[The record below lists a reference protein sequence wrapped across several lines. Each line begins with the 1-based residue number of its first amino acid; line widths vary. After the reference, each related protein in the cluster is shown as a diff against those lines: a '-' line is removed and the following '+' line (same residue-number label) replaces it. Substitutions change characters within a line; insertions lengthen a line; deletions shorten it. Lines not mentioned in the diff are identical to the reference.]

1 VLVEYL
7 RDLIRCE
14 SVEDS
19 VALTADV
26 AAGLGFEVER
36 RETYL
41 VARRGRGWVVLNGHL
56 DVVDPGPGWTVD
68 PFGAEVVDGRLYGRG
83 SADAKGPF
91 AALLFGAAGSGC
103 DVTVVAAT
111 DEEVGGFSTAA
122 SIADGIVGEAVIVG
136 EPTGLDLAP
145 GCRGF
150 TRFRMTVRGVHAHP
164 GAGFEGVNAIAKAA
178 QCVAALEQLQDDLD
192 HRHPCALYDQL
203 PRGHLI
209 NAATIRGGE
218 SLLAVPDLC
227 VVEGSAGVIGDDT
240 VELIRDE
247 MTAALERV
255 DAEVEIEWLEPAY
268 EPAITPADHPFVACA
283 AKAAARVLGREPR
296 VLPLLGAS
304 DLRHYAG
311 IPGFHLGPGSMRL
324 AHGPDEFVEVEQ
336 ALAAAEITAAILR
349 DWTRPGRS

>member
-1 VLVEYL
+1 VLIEYL
-7 RDLIRCE
+7 RELVRCE
-14 SVEDS
+14 SVDDS

-26 AAGLGFEVER
+26 AAGLRFEVER

-41 VARRGRGWVVLNGHL
+41 VARRGRASVVLNGHL

-68 PFGAEVVDGRLYGRG
+68 PFGAEIVDGRLYGRG

-91 AALLFGAAGSGC
+91 AALLFGAADSGC
-103 DVTVVAAT
+103 DVTVVAVS
-111 DEEVGGFSTAA
+111 DEEAGGLSTAT
-122 SIADGIVGEAVIVG
+122 SIADGVVGEAVIVG

-145 GCRGF
+145 ACRGF
-150 TRFRMTVRGVHAHP
+150 TRFRLTVRGVHAHP

-178 QCVAALEQLQDDLD
+178 LCVTALEDLQDELD
-192 HRHPCALYDQL
+192 RRHPCALYEQL

-209 NAATIRGGE
+209 NSATIRGGE
-218 SLLAVPDLC
+218 SLLSVPDVC

-247 MTAALERV
+247 MTAALRRV
-255 DAEVEIEWLEPAY
+255 DAEIEIEWLEPAY
-268 EPAITPADHPFVACA
+268 KPAITPSDHPFVACA

-311 IPGFHLGPGSMRL
+311 TPGFHLGPGSMRL
-324 AHGPDEFVEVEQ
+324 AHGPDEFVEVDEVH
-336 ALAAAEITAAILR
+336 AAAEITAAILR
-349 DWTRPGRS
+349 DWT